1 MKSKVH
7 AGAKSQF
14 GGVKDGLFISLYHV
28 LTEVDVKI
36 LPTKP
41 TINGIARDTINFKTF
56 DISPPLNFEK
66 FYNHE
71 NEKAKYQPLKIKP
84 NCMILYFSSDS
95 PLRLF
100 FLL

>member
-41 TINGIARDTINFKTF
+41 TINGIARDTTNFKTF
-56 DISPPLNFEK
+56 DILPPLILKNFIIMK
-66 FYNHE
+66 MKKQNL
-71 NEKAKYQPLKIKP
+71 NPSKLSLIA
-84 NCMILYFSSDS
+84 
-95 PLRLF
+95 
-100 FLL
+100 